1 MEARREITIGHSPDA
16 DDAFMFYAITHD
28 LVGIGDGSGYRHREV
43 LEDIQTLNER
53 ALRGELDMT
62 AISAAVYPQV
72 AENYQILCCGASMGL
87 GYGPLVVSRDPCE
100 LADLAGKRVAMPGP
114 HTTAFMLS
122 RMFLPQVEPVQLPFD
137 QVMEPVVAGELA
149 AAVVIHEGQLTYV
162 DAGLYKVCDLGQ
174 VWHDETGLPLPLGLD
189 CVKRSLPAQ
198 LRMQLLAALQGSIR
212 AAFANNA
219 AAVDYALQ
227 FGRGIDAARGEKF
240 AKMYVNDLTY
250 DMGRDGQDALS
261 ELFRRAAAAGII
273 AEPPPVD
280 VLFPNSRAA

>member
-1 MEARREITIGHSPDA
+1 MADLGELTIGHSPDA

-28 LVGIGDGSGYRHREV
+28 LVGIGEGTRYRHREV
-43 LEDIQTLNER
+43 LEDIQSLNER

-72 AENYQILCCGASMGL
+72 AADYQILCCGASMGL
-87 GYGPLVVSRDPCE
+87 GYGPLVVSREPAE
-100 LADLAGKRVAMPGP
+100 LSDLAGKRVAMPGP

-122 RMFLPQVEPVQLPFD
+122 KMFLPPVEAVQLPFD
-137 QVMEPVVAGELA
+137 EVMEPVASGELA

-162 DAGLYKVCDLGQ
+162 DAGLHKICDLGQ
-174 VWHDETGLPLPLGLD
+174 VWHEETGLPLPLGLD
-189 CVKRSLPAQ
+189 CVKRSLPSA
-198 LRMQLLAALQGSIR
+198 LRLQLLDALQGSIK

-227 FGRGIDAARGEKF
+227 FGRGIDAERGERF

-250 DMGRDGQDALS
+250 DMGQDGVAALS
-261 ELFRRAAAAGII
+261 EMYRRAAAAGII
-273 AEPPPVD
+273 PEPPPVD
-280 VLFPNSRAA
+280 VLFAPGS